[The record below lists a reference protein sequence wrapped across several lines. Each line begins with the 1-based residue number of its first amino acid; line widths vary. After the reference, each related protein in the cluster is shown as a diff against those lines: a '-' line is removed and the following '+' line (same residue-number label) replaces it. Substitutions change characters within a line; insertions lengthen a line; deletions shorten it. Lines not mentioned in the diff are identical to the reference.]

1 MGPEC
6 HGPRVPAVSGSV
18 LLFCDAT
25 HPQAESHPRSLFPKD
40 SPINGPRNRNT
51 AVLLTLL
58 LALCWRR
65 ADGCVGHTSV
75 HGLIVTPVLGGLEC
89 VRVRSV
95 CARVVLNSSSS
106 THCGTTSCCAGGH
119 GSTQAAAEAVPRQ
132 RMPGE
137 SGPAYRRPSRG
148 EEPDWLLIG
157 QANRRARPHL
167 PESLSEHFGGE
178 VFASKGC
185 LAISTTRDC
194 VVLLRRRGPS
204 VTPPS

>member
-1 MGPEC
+1 MRLVVELARAWLATWRELSQHGPMGPEC

-51 AVLLTLL
+51 RSVADLL

-119 GSTQAAAEAVPRQ
+119 GSTQAAAEAVPANGC
-132 RMPGE
+132 PGRVARLTDA
-137 SGPAYRRPSRG
+137 PH
-148 EEPDWLLIG
+148 EERSLIG
-157 QANRRARPHL
+157 
-167 PESLSEHFGGE
+167 F
-178 VFASKGC
+178 
-185 LAISTTRDC
+185 
-194 VVLLRRRGPS
+194 
-204 VTPPS
+204 